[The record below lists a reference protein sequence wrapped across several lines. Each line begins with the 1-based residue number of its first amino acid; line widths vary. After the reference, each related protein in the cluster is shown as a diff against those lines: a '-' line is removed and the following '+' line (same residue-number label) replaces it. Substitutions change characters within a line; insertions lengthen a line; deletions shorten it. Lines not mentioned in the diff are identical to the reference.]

1 MSVRVSKAG
10 TAKTGPMSRV
20 PLYLLFAVVKR
31 GCAKKDVRYNKTGCE
46 EQITGSGNFRL
57 VLCLCNENLCNGK
70 IFQRSAA
77 AVAVEG
83 RAARVAILLSLLS
96 LL

>member
-1 MSVRVSKAG
+1 M
-10 TAKTGPMSRV
+10 
-20 PLYLLFAVVKR
+20 VKR

-70 IFQRSAA
+70 TFHRSAA
-77 AVAVEG
+77 AAALNFRG
-83 RAARVAILLSLLS
+83 RAAHVAIVLSLLS
-96 LL
+96 SL

>member
-1 MSVRVSKAG
+1 M
-10 TAKTGPMSRV
+10 
-20 PLYLLFAVVKR
+20 VKR

-70 IFQRSAA
+70 TS
-77 AVAVEG
+77 VG
-83 RAARVAILLSLLS
+83 RPLARWKIQ
-96 LL
+96 

>member
-1 MSVRVSKAG
+1 MSEQNEHNF
-10 TAKTGPMSRV
+10 TGVTFP
-20 PLYLLFAVVKR
+20 VVKR

-70 IFQRSAA
+70 TFYRSAA
-77 AVAVEG
+77 VTM
-83 RAARVAILLSLLS
+83 RAAHVAIMLSLLS
-96 LL
+96 SL